1 METLLSAGGSGD
13 SRNFDLQ
20 QLMNLMGQQAMNVN
34 AMFKHVNAMSQQ
46 LGIVAEDV
54 KVMKSEFQEV
64 KNEVNSM
71 KENERITHAQA
82 NQIKAYAGKRVFS
95 FLSLPEKRSEWT
107 NEDYLKYRK
116 YSSGVYGCLYRE
128 VKRKGHLENPL
139 SETKKC
145 NFQSALDDIEAWSPA
160 SGKSELFA
168 EIDKKAVANKTA
180 REMGY

>member
-1 METLLSAGGSGD
+1 MEPLLSAGGNGD

-34 AMFKHVNAMSQQ
+34 AMSKQM
-46 LGIVAEDV
+46 GIIVEDV
-54 KVMKSEFQEV
+54 MKMSNKMDKFESRLTHME
-64 KNEVNSM
+64 
-71 KENERITHAQA
+71 ENERITHAQA